1 MTDLFKDV
9 IPSIQQ
15 TKKIVITSENE
26 RDYVPFVVNRS
37 ISFHL
42 DMVMAAN
49 EMNMNPSTDNLLQYH
64 YLLNTVRAYKRPF
77 QKWQKRDT
85 IENLDAVKEYYNYSN
100 EKAKDALSLLSN
112 AQIEEIKKSLNKGG
126 LNVRHKRTS
135 GGNIT

>member
-1 MTDLFKDV
+1 MVDLFKDV

-15 TKKIVITSENE
+15 TKKVVITTENE

-49 EMNMNPSTDNLLQYH
+49 EMNMNASADNLLQYH

-77 QKWQKRDT
+77 QKWQKRD
-85 IENLDAVKEYYNYSN
+85 IVENLDAVKEYYNYSN

>member
-1 MTDLFKDV
+1 MVDLFKDV

-15 TKKIVITSENE
+15 TKKVVITSENE

-49 EMNMNPSTDNLLQYH
+49 EMNMNPSTDSLLQYH

-77 QKWQKRDT
+77 QKWQKRDI

-100 EKAKDALSLLSN
+100 EKAKDALSLLSTT
-112 AQIEEIKKSLNKGG
+112 QIEEIKKSLNKGG
-126 LNVRHKRTS
+126 LNARHKRTS

>member
-1 MTDLFKDV
+1 
-9 IPSIQQ
+9 
-15 TKKIVITSENE
+15 
-26 RDYVPFVVNRS
+26 
-37 ISFHL
+37 
-42 DMVMAAN
+42 MAAN
-49 EMNMNPSTDNLLQYH
+49 EKNMNPSTDNLLQYH

-100 EKAKDALSLLSN
+100 EKAKDALSLLST

>member
-1 MTDLFKDV
+1 MVDLFKDI

-15 TKKIVITSENE
+15 TKKVVVTAENE

>member
-100 EKAKDALSLLSN
+100 EKAKDALSLLST

>member
-1 MTDLFKDV
+1 MVDLFKDV

-15 TKKIVITSENE
+15 TKKVVITTENE

-100 EKAKDALSLLSN
+100 EKAKDALSLLST